1 MPPPPAEAAS
11 EATPIGRAS
20 LSRTFVQNVLFF

>member
-1 MPPPPAEAAS
+1 MHPLQLKLLPKPH
-11 EATPIGRAS
+11 PIGRAS